1 MKKNE
6 EKLIKLNQSFDSQL
20 KALKADYEGK
30 LSAKTKELES
40 ERSLRLAVIAFYKE
54 QEKAQEKEK
63 SFTEQVARL
72 KQQIEELKK
81 QL

>member
-20 KALKADYEGK
+20 KALKADYESK
-30 LSAKTKELES
+30 LTAKTKELES
-40 ERSLRLAVIAFYKE
+40 EKNLRLAVIIFKKE

-63 SFTEQVARL
+63 SFT
-72 KQQIEELKK
+72 
-81 QL
+81 